1 MKDIKTRCSMLDDKR
16 LAEMY
21 EVVKSKWYDCNAEMA
36 FERFGCRIP
45 LTKPEDK

>member
-1 MKDIKTRCSMLDDKR
+1 MLDDKR